1 MSARPTVPHRLRVL
15 EDGARD
21 HALRSLDDL
30 AAEARALAK
39 RIDSGE
45 REVNVHKLA
54 AYIAQALC
62 AVGSLHGHREARVES
77 ESGAAEGSVAS

>member
-1 MSARPTVPHRLRVL
+1 MSARPSIPHRLRVL

-30 AAEARALAK
+30 VLEAKALAA
-39 RIDSGE
+39 RIERGE
-45 REVNVHKLA
+45 HEVNTHKLT

-77 ESGAAEGSVAS
+77 ETGVAS